1 MKRNAL
7 VVLADRMF
15 ADAMAQHHRDGVRMA
30 QMAVQKAASAE
41 LRTMSQR
48 MIDDQQREIGELQ
61 SLRGDAPM
69 TPMSEM
75 MSMPGMMPESEMQS
89 AMTRLEN
96 ASGRDFDVA
105 FTEIMPRHHQS
116 AITMARAELPDLENA
131 GLREIAC
138 RRIDPARSQKTKRLR
153 DEHRAAFRF
162 ESNECVTSSQQRE
175 PRPLP

>member
-1 MKRNAL
+1 
-7 VVLADRMF
+7 MF
-15 ADAMAQHHRDGVRMA
+15 ADTMAQHHRDGVRRA

-69 TPMSEM
+69 TPMSEI
-75 MSMPGMMPESEMQS
+75 MSMPGMMPESEMQA

-105 FTEIMPRHHQS
+105 FTEIMPRHHQG

-131 GLREIAC
+131 GLRASAC
-138 RRIDPARSQKTKRLR
+138 RRIDPARSQKKKGCATNI
-153 DEHRAAFRF
+153 AQPF
-162 ESNECVTSSQQRE
+162 V
-175 PRPLP
+175 